1 MRTEDV
7 AMSEDYPELEKYD
20 YDLVV
25 IGGGSGG
32 LAASK
37 VSHFCNVVC
46 IIDDIVCMLMCL
58 TRDWC
63 TVYMHR
69 SMNNLFVW

>member
-1 MRTEDV
+1 MRTEDL

-37 VSHFCNVVC
+37 VSHFCNLRNWWFMFYA
-46 IIDDIVCMLMCL
+46 DYALG
-58 TRDWC
+58 
-63 TVYMHR
+63 
-69 SMNNLFVW
+69 SNLCS